1 MKKLQNIKKAMSEIV
16 FKLASNAE
24 IQKLLLVDSPD
35 IKNSS
40 FTPIPQQEMLDKNY
54 IMMAPQ
60 NDVAITDN
68 SKNTFLV
75 AAIMSIQFKEDGNH
89 DIDAVI
95 YVATNIEHALI
106 NNNEDRALAIADEIV
121 NILDNLKLSCA
132 TSIKCDNIARMA
144 YSEFYS
150 GYEILF
156 SFADYTAGEYQL

>member
-1 MKKLQNIKKAMSEIV
+1 MKKLQNIKKAMAEIV
-16 FKLASNAE
+16 FTLANNIE

-35 IKNSS
+35 IKNSQ
-40 FTPIPQQEMLDKNY
+40 FTPLTQQEMLDQNY

-60 NDVAITDN
+60 NDVALDNN

-75 AAIMSIQFKEDGNH
+75 TAISSIQFKEDGNH
-89 DIDAVI
+89 DIDASI
-95 YVATNIEHALI
+95 YIATNIEHALI
-106 NNNEDRALAIADEIV
+106 NNNDDRALAIADEII

-132 TSIKCDNIARMA
+132 TSIHCTAINRIA

-156 SFADYTAGEYQL
+156 SFADFTAGEYQL